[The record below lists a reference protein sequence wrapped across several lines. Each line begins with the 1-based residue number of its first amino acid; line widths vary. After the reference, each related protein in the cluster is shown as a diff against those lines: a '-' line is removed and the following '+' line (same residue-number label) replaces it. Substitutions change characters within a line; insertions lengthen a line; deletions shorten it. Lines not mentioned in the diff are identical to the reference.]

1 MTMTVVF
8 ESYEE
13 MMGFAG
19 KVMGQAPSGKGTS
32 QGPTAG
38 ITPET
43 FMPAPIQP
51 APVAQPAQQVPVTPR
66 GQQPVPTAPVSPP
79 AGQAPATPPVQPVPT
94 TAPSY
99 TLDDLTRAAIPLMD
113 SGRQPELL
121 QLIRSFGVDAMP
133 SLPQAQYGAF
143 ATALRGLGA
152 QI

>member
-19 KVMGQAPSGKGTS
+19 KVMGQAPSGKDAS

-43 FMPAPIQP
+43 FTPAPIQP
-51 APVAQPAQQVPVTPR
+51 APVAQPAQQVPA
-66 GQQPVPTAPVSPP
+66 APVTPP

-113 SGRQPELL
+113 SGKQPELL

>member
-13 MMGFAG
+13 MMGFAEM
-19 KVMGQAPSGKGTS
+19 VMGQAPTCKDTS

-43 FMPAPIQP
+43 FTPAPMTPPPVQQ
-51 APVAQPAQQVPVTPR
+51 APVTPPPMQQAPVTPSVQQPAQQ
-66 GQQPVPTAPVSPP
+66 
-79 AGQAPATPPVQPVPT
+79 APAVPPVQPVPT

>member
-1 MTMTVVF
+1 MTMTEVF

-19 KVMGQAPSGKGTS
+19 KVMGQAPSGKDAS

-43 FMPAPIQP
+43 FTPAPIQP
-51 APVAQPAQQVPVTPR
+51 APVAQPAQQVPA
-66 GQQPVPTAPVSPP
+66 APVTPP
-79 AGQAPATPPVQPVPT
+79 AGQAPVTPPAQPVLT

-113 SGRQPELL
+113 SGKQPELL
-121 QLIRSFGVDAMP
+121 QLIRSFGVEALP
-133 SLPQAQYGAF
+133 SLQPEQYGAF
-143 ATALRGLGA
+143 ATALRGMGA

>member
-8 ESYEE
+8 EDYED
-13 MMGFAG
+13 MMKFARRL
-19 KVMGQAPSGKGTS
+19 MGQAPSGGNTS

-43 FMPAPIQP
+43 FTPAPIQP
-51 APVAQPAQQVPVTPR
+51 APVAQPAQQVPA
-66 GQQPVPTAPVSPP
+66 APVTPP
-79 AGQAPATPPVQPVPT
+79 AGQAPATPPAQPVPT

-113 SGRQPELL
+113 SGKQPELL
-121 QLIRSFGVDAMP
+121 QLIRSFGVEALP
-133 SLPQAQYGAF
+133 SLQPEQYGAF
-143 ATALRGLGA
+143 ATALRGMGA

>member
-19 KVMGQAPSGKGTS
+19 KVMGQASSGKDAS

-43 FMPAPIQP
+43 FTPAPIQP
-51 APVAQPAQQVPVTPR
+51 APVAQPAQQVPA
-66 GQQPVPTAPVSPP
+66 APVTPP

-113 SGRQPELL
+113 SGKQPELL

>member
-19 KVMGQAPSGKGTS
+19 KVMGQAPSGKDAS

-43 FMPAPIQP
+43 FTPAPIQP
-51 APVAQPAQQVPVTPR
+51 APVAQPAQQVPA
-66 GQQPVPTAPVSPP
+66 APVTPP
-79 AGQAPATPPVQPVPT
+79 AGQAPVTPPAQPVPT

-113 SGRQPELL
+113 SGKQPELL
-121 QLIRSFGVDAMP
+121 QLIRSFGVEALP
-133 SLPQAQYGAF
+133 SLQPEQYGAF
-143 ATALRGLGA
+143 ATALRGMGA

>member
-19 KVMGQAPSGKGTS
+19 KVMGQAPSGKDTS

-43 FMPAPIQP
+43 FTPAPIQP
-51 APVAQPAQQVPVTPR
+51 APVAQPAQQVPAAPVTPP
-66 GQQPVPTAPVSPP
+66 PVQ
-79 AGQAPATPPVQPVPT
+79 QAPATPPVQPVPT